1 MMTRMPYQA
10 VIFDLD
16 GTLLDTLEDI
26 GDAVNRVL
34 SARGFPVHPIDA
46 YRFFVGNGVAM
57 LITRALPEDKR
68 DAETIRS
75 CLDAYRADYDQH
87 WNVKTRPYDGV
98 GAMLDALTARGLKL
112 AILSNKPHDSTQE
125 CVREFLSKWS
135 FDVVFGQRDGVPLK
149 PDPAGALAI
158 AHTLGVPPA
167 ACLYLGDT
175 AVDITTAIAAGMT
188 PVGALWGFRP
198 MEELQESGAQVLIE
212 QPLDIL
218 GLLEQFCYNNW
229 EK

>member
-46 YRFFVGNGVAM
+46 YRFFVGNGVAK
-57 LITRALPEDKR
+57 LIARALPEDKR
-68 DAETIRS
+68 DAETVRS
-75 CLDAYRADYDQH
+75 CLEAYRADYSRH
-87 WNVKTRPYDGV
+87 WNVKTRLYDGV
-98 GAMLDALTARGLKL
+98 SAMLDALTTRGLKL

-125 CVREFLSKWS
+125 CVREFLSTWS
-135 FDVVFGQRDGVPLK
+135 FDAVIGGRDGVPLK

-158 AHTLGVPPA
+158 AHTLGIPSA
-167 ACLYLGDT
+167 AFLYLGDT
-175 AVDITTAIAAGMT
+175 AVDIKTAIAAGMT
-188 PVGALWGFRP
+188 PVGVLWGFRP
-198 MEELQESGAQVLIE
+198 MEELRESGAQVLIE
-212 QPLDIL
+212 QPLEIL
-218 GLLEQFCYNNW
+218 GHI
-229 EK
+229 